1 MSTGSIVHTVLMQLT
16 GVDSSV
22 VAAAAIE
29 SFVAD
34 GQVIV
39 NQLLAMWHADE
50 PPVIINSLLR
60 ISSPSIER
68 HHHVIDAWR
77 HSASSSSSSR
87 EWCTDDLA
95 T

>member
-39 NQLLAMWHADE
+39 NQLLAM
-50 PPVIINSLLR
+50 
-60 ISSPSIER
+60 
-68 HHHVIDAWR
+68 
-77 HSASSSSSSR
+77 
-87 EWCTDDLA
+87 
-95 T
+95 